1 MKQTRYHLG
10 SLLGDWRF
18 LLAIAMLFGLLWWET
33 VGNMPNTFSY
43 SAFMRVHSQVGLGLE
58 KMGESLG
65 VDGSYDRV
73 EDLWEAFVDD
83 PIVAQ
88 YYYLSTLC
96 NLVFA
101 PLAVNALLSIW
112 IIGQGIRGRSVSA
125 MLLRGASRT
134 GVFLRLLLPYL
145 LLALLLRWGVAF
157 CCFRFFPI
165 RWGYFPPD
173 YRGWTLRFWLLF
185 TAAEACLS
193 GFIAFAVG
201 PLAAVGLNLSQIP
214 LLLVLRPVRRLI
226 PMSALGDK
234 ELWKPGSDPAALIP
248 AAVVAAVLILAS
260 LLGSWLVFRKKDLR

>member
-1 MKQTRYHLG
+1 MKQTHYHLG

-43 SAFMRVHSQVGLGLE
+43 SAFMRVHSQVGLGNTAE
-58 KMGESLG
+58 ALG
-65 VDGSYDRV
+65 LDAAYDRA

-83 PIVAQ
+83 PYTAQ

-96 NLVFA
+96 NLIFA

-112 IIGQGIRGRSVSA
+112 IIGQGIRGRSASA

-173 YRGWTLRFWLLF
+173 YRGWTLRFWLLL
-185 TAAEACLS
+185 TAAETCLS

-201 PLAAVGLNLSQIP
+201 PLAAVGLNLVRIP
-214 LLLVLRPVRRLI
+214 LLLLLRPASRFC
-226 PMSALGDK
+226 PMTVLSDK

-248 AAVVAAVLILAS
+248 AAVVAAALILAS